1 MAYDDDDEWPE
12 PERDPEKLA
21 IARERMHAMAAQQ
34 QRMLRWTYAILG
46 VILVSVILLAVLR

>member
-1 MAYDDDDEWPE
+1 MAYDDDEWPE

-34 QRMLRWTYAILG
+34 RRMLRWTYAILG